1 MRARGLIAA
10 GGAVLVTASLVIVA
24 VSAGH
29 AQSQGS
35 QPGADTNI
43 AYLRGQSVVPVYQG
57 WTENPDGTFDLH
69 FSYINQNW
77 AEELDIPVGEN
88 NSITPAPY
96 GPDGGQPT
104 HFLPRQNRWQ
114 FTVRVP
120 KDFGKTGPKEVIW
133 TLTSHGRTHRAFGI
147 LEPGY
152 AMTEFLIQFEFGGAA
167 QEGKKPPQLTVEGEK
182 QRTAKVGQPVPLVA
196 VATDVDP
203 PRGRGRGGRAGNPA
217 EIPLGSVGGDFIR
230 STALG
235 LRVAWLVYRGEGRVT
250 FDPPIP
256 FKVWEDQRGG
266 SPWSPGWQPP
276 PIPEGNRWVHNVTF
290 HQPGTYVLR
299 AQAHNGQTFANQ
311 NITFVVTP

>member
-1 MRARGLIAA
+1 MMA
-10 GGAVLVTASLVIVA
+10 GSAVAVTAVLALAA

-29 AQSQGS
+29 AQSQGT

-43 AYLRGQSVVPVYQG
+43 SYLRGQSVVPVYQG
-57 WTENPDGTFDLH
+57 WTENPDDTFDLH

-77 AEELDIPVGEN
+77 AEELDIPIGEN
-88 NSITPAPY
+88 NSVSPAPY

-133 TLTSHGRTHRAFGI
+133 TLTSHGRTHRAYGI

-152 AMTEFLIQFEFGGAA
+152 AMTDFLIQFEFGGAA
-167 QEGKKPPQLTVEGEK
+167 QEGRKPPKLVVEGEK
-182 QRTAKVGQPVPLVA
+182 QRMAKVGQPVPLAA
-196 VATDVDP
+196 VATDEGAPV
-203 PRGRGRGGRAGNPA
+203 RGRGGRGNQNPA

-230 STALG
+230 STAGG
-235 LRVAWLVYRGEGRVT
+235 LRLAWLVFRGAGRVT

-266 SPWSPGWQPP
+266 SPWAPGWQPP
-276 PIPEGNRWVHNVTF
+276 PIPPGNRWVHNVTF

-299 AQAHNGQTFANQ
+299 AQAHTGQTFANE